1 MAMDFRNILKIP
13 YMYLLLQKIVCP
25 DIYRK
30 KFVAEHI
37 KPFDGCKILDIGCGP
52 ADILRF
58 IEEYGIDY
66 TGFDMSDEYI
76 NSAKKKFSDKNVHL
90 YCANV
95 TYDVINDLN
104 LQNNFDIVLGLN
116 ILHHLNDGE
125 AITFFEI
132 CHLLLK
138 QNGRLVTCD
147 GARKE
152 NDHFLSKWMLNH
164 DRGKYV
170 RTGQEYKNIANSI
183 FDDVELSFNTLNTLK
198 VSGVVMTCTKR

>member
-1 MAMDFRNILKIP
+1 MGGYPSLSGT
-13 YMYLLLQKIVCP
+13 
-25 DIYRK
+25 
-30 KFVAEHI
+30 I
-37 KPFDGCKILDIGCGP
+37 K
-52 ADILRF
+52 
-58 IEEYGIDY
+58 
-66 TGFDMSDEYI
+66 
-76 NSAKKKFSDKNVHL
+76 SAKKKFSDKNVHL

-125 AITFFEI
+125 ATTFFEI

-147 GARKE
+147 GTRKE

-164 DRGKYV
+164 DRGKYI
-170 RTGQEYKNIANSI
+170 RTGEEYKKYCK
-183 FDDVELSFNTLNTLK
+183 FDF
-198 VSGVVMTCTKR
+198 